1 VERLPRLGYILLGS
15 LWLFWG
21 LSWPMMKMALGEI
34 RPWTFRSL
42 CLLLGSFGIFAII
55 KISRLRLSIPKN
67 EIRPLIILALFNVTG
82 WHLFSAYGLIYM
94 KAGRAAIVAYTMPVW
109 ASILATILLQ
119 EKFTYLRILGLALG
133 MLSLAI
139 LIGPNIHVMRK
150 DPLGALF
157 MIGAAISWAVGT
169 VLIKY
174 FRFTLSTLNLT
185 AWQSIIGTFPVIIGT
200 LIIEPFPEISN
211 LSWRALIATV
221 YVIVLGNIYCYWA
234 WIKVVQ
240 LFPAGLA
247 STGSLAIPVIGV
259 FSSGLILREPIGI
272 QEISA
277 LIVMVFAL
285 SLVLFKH

>member
-1 VERLPRLGYILLGS
+1 
-15 LWLFWG
+15 
-21 LSWPMMKMALGEI
+21 
-34 RPWTFRSL
+34 
-42 CLLLGSFGIFAII
+42 
-55 KISRLRLSIPKN
+55 
-67 EIRPLIILALFNVTG
+67 
-82 WHLFSAYGLIYM
+82 M